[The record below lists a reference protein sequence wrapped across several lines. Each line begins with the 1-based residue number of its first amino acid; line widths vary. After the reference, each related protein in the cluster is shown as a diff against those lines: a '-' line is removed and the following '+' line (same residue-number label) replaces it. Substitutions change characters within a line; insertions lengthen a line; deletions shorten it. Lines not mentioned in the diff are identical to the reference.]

1 MSGLEGLGAHDEFRE
16 RKSDFENSEDERRR
30 SKIGNLRKK
39 AISASNKF
47 THSLKKRG
55 KKKIDHR
62 VPPVPI
68 EDVRDA
74 KEESAVCELR
84 QILIDRDLL
93 PPRHDDY
100 HTLLRFLKARD
111 FNIEKTIL
119 MWEEMLN
126 WRKEYGTD
134 TILEDFE
141 FEELEEVL
149 QYYPQGYHGVDR
161 EGRPVYIERLG
172 KAHPSRLM
180 RITTIDR
187 YLKYHV
193 QEFERAL
200 QEKFPACSI
209 AAKRRICTTTTIL
222 DVQGLGI
229 KNFTRTA
236 ASLLAA
242 MSKIDNNYY
251 PETLQ
256 RMYIVNAG
264 PGFKKMLWPA
274 AQKFLDA
281 KTIGKIQVLEPKSLS
296 KLLEVI
302 DSSQLPDFLGGS
314 CTCSIEG
321 GCLRSN
327 KGPWNNPDIMKLVHS
342 VDATFVR
349 QITRVSIDQQKSDT
363 YDKLRPMKGRC
374 SNTSAAESG
383 FDIDDPCSPVVQKSS
398 PFPHLA
404 PVHEEVKALDTN
416 AYYSCDDKF
425 SLVEQVMRIDQEEG
439 HSGDQSLSIDEM
451 DNTPSVGTSNLAGT
465 SVGGWFNTVKEK
477 VENSDFQCVAR
488 ALISFFFR
496 IVAFLRILR
505 FEFWRRQ
512 NNVHPS
518 NLTEHSMNSH
528 PPAVE
533 AANEEDRVLPCLERL
548 QRLEKA
554 FEELS
559 CKPAGIP
566 LEKEQI
572 LVESLDR
579 IKSVEADLE
588 QTKRV
593 LHSTVVKQLEIAD
606 LLEKLKE
613 SSCHQRR
620 FFC

>member
-383 FDIDDPCSPVVQKSS
+383 SDIDDPCSPVVQKSS
-398 PFPHLA
+398 AFPHLA

-613 SSCHQRR
+613 SNCHQRR

>member
-383 FDIDDPCSPVVQKSS
+383 SDIDDPCSPVVQKSS
-398 PFPHLA
+398 AFPHLA

-439 HSGDQSLSIDEM
+439 HSGDQSLNIDEM
-451 DNTPSVGTSNLAGT
+451 DNTSSVGTSNLAGT
-465 SVGGWFNTVKEK
+465 PVGGWFNTVKEK

-606 LLEKLKE
+606 LLEKLKD
-613 SSCHQRR
+613 SNCHQRR